1 MQDFRN
7 KIDSI
12 DGQILMLLK
21 ERFDIAKSIG
31 NIKKQSKTPVILDQ
45 VREKEILDNLKSK
58 KLIDDIII
66 EEIWRDIL
74 YLSRCVQKDVI
85 NQPN

>member
-12 DGQILMLLK
+12 DEQILMLLK

-31 NIKKQSKTPVILDQ
+31 HIKKESKTPVILDS
-45 VREKEILDNLKSK
+45 VREKELLDKLKSK
-58 KLIDDIII
+58 KLLDDIII
-66 EEIWRDIL
+66 DEIWRVIL

-85 NQPN
+85 TNVS

>member
-12 DGQILMLLK
+12 DEQILMLLK

-31 NIKKQSKTPVILDQ
+31 HIKKQSKTPVIFDPI
-45 VREKEILDNLKSK
+45 REKEILNNLKSK
-58 KLIDDIII
+58 KLLDDIII
-66 EEIWRDIL
+66 DEIWKEIL
-74 YLSRCVQKDVI
+74 YLSRCVQKDI
-85 NQPN
+85 IT